1 MESVDPRGRIRWLV
15 WRAREGWVPLAPLEL
30 EVVLLSKWLGK
41 LCQRLELDLEFRA
54 SSPYLR
60 FLKPTM

>member
-1 MESVDPRGRIRWLV
+1 MM